1 MKEKEENF
9 TDAQRRTMTLSRI
22 MSGRLRCI
30 AVIFI
35 LRWCHFLMHASSA
48 AAYLS
53 KQMPVTF
60 DLQPT
65 GALLYQRRH
74 LLDTNATFPI
84 SWGQRPA
91 VYATIPDPDD
101 PQHAEDD
108 DLQHFHRHRHLSR
121 YEIQYRQQNGMDLQ
135 LDWDGTYDGT
145 NASHRRWL
153 LPKRAPSFQHYQAVP
168 LSQGYGTHYANLWIG
183 SPHPQRKT
191 LIVDTGSHYM
201 AFPCVGCQNCGDSFH
216 TDPYF
221 DPRKSKT
228 FHRLQCDECRDGI
241 ICQKDVC
248 LFEQAYT
255 EGSTWEAIQVRDR
268 VFCSGSDALDAAD
281 PRHER
286 YAIDFMFGCQTTMSG
301 LFVTQLADG
310 IIGMS
315 AHPATLPKQMYDKGK
330 LEHNMFALCYRR
342 ELGTSK
348 RGVHA
353 GSMTLG
359 GVSTSLDSGP
369 IVYAQN
375 IVKFGW
381 FTVYVKNIYIRSGGG
396 SSTLSSGSQKI
407 VKVRMDVAAF
417 NSGKGVIVDSG
428 TTDTYLNQQVAK
440 EFNKAWI
447 KITGSSYSNMPIT
460 LTKEQLNMLPTILI
474 QCQAFSA
481 AKDPSIENYDGIPG
495 YTGSL
500 DPSSP
505 NDLLLAIP
513 ATSYMD
519 FSPITGRYMSRLYF
533 TESAGS
539 VLGSNAMQG
548 HNVVFDWENGR
559 VGFAESSCTYDK
571 KYAPEASRDVEHSGD
586 CVVSDPV
593 LTRPCLESVDKELC
607 ENNLTSIALLGTE
620 RWTSVVEHSGF
631 AAENQESVTCNR
643 AAAALSHSDPRDHPV
658 VRCLGEGVC
667 EEERPCQLTCAELAR
682 AMEVK
687 PLPEERQSQYR
698 CGDSS
703 WGACDVNCK
712 QARIK
717 AVAFSDG
724 TCHEVDRET
733 RNCHIHACAEFDSC
747 RVPYVVH
754 TVVGIRGATL
764 STWTEESQ
772 EMFSKILVAVMRNK
786 TGSILFEEGDINV
799 LTALPWYDDD
809 NDLERKAKQTEVEV
823 AGFRIVA
830 EIAVFAEATQSQSD
844 LEYLTKPLHHTARN
858 PTNVNCDP
866 DATFAAAKLALQI
879 KQILRDDEFMV
890 QFAEE
895 IKRTLT
901 DSNIDTVF
909 APLLSD
915 NFRPYDDIL
924 VLAWTISTTID
935 DQINMFGPQSPHMA
949 TLYIILRISSIISTM
964 ILVVLTLWSAA
975 ITCYH
980 YVQGNVLSA
989 QSSIAYQPVAASED
1003 ALYAEEQAMRGRSNN
1018 SSTPGFKSH
1027 KLTSPKKRARANF
1040 LS

>member
-1 MKEKEENF
+1 M
-9 TDAQRRTMTLSRI
+9 TSQRNCFRLLQITVILIGQSVYLSI
-22 MSGRLRCI
+22 E
-30 AVIFI
+30 
-35 LRWCHFLMHASSA
+35 

-53 KQMPVTF
+53 KREPVKF
-60 DLQPT
+60 ELIPT
-65 GALLYQRRH
+65 GALLHERRF
-74 LLDTNATFPI
+74 LQDNASSSLPEHWF
-84 SWGQRPA
+84 QRPA
-91 VYATIPDPDD
+91 VYATIPDRDD
-101 PQHAEDD
+101 PQHADD
-108 DLQHFHRHRHLSR
+108 QDLHQFYRHRHLSR
-121 YEIQYRQQNGMDLQ
+121 YELQYRRHNNIDLHI
-135 LDWDGTYDGT
+135 DWDGNYDHLHET
-145 NASHRRWL
+145 NVSHRRAL
-153 LPKRAPSFQHYQAVP
+153 LQKSAPLFQHYQAVP

-183 SPHPQRKT
+183 SPKPQRKT

-201 AFPCVGCQNCGDSFH
+201 AFPCIGCRNCGDTFH

-221 DPRKSKT
+221 DPSKSKT

-241 ICQKDVC
+241 ICEKDVC

-315 AHPATLPKQMYDKGK
+315 AHPATLPKQLFDKGK
-330 LEHNMFALCYRR
+330 LERNMFALCYRR

-375 IVKFGW
+375 IVKYGW

-396 SSTLSSGSQKI
+396 PSARTNGPRKTVR
-407 VKVRMDVAAF
+407 VKMDAAAF

-428 TTDTYLNQQVAK
+428 TTDTYLNQQVAR
-440 EFNKAWI
+440 EFNKAWK
-447 KITGSSYSNMPIT
+447 KITGVSYSNMPIS
-460 LTKEQLNMLPTILI
+460 LTSEQLNRLPTILI
-474 QCQAFSA
+474 QCQAFA
-481 AKDPSIENYDGIPG
+481 GADDPSIEDYDSISG

-571 KYAPEASRDVEHSGD
+571 KYAPEAAHDYAYAGD
-586 CVVSDPV
+586 CVVSDPII
-593 LTRPCLESVDKELC
+593 TRPCLDSVDKDLC
-607 ENNLTSIALLGTE
+607 RNNLTNIALLGTE
-620 RWTSVVEHSGF
+620 RWTSIVENPGF
-631 AAENQESVTCNR
+631 APGNEDAVTCNQ
-643 AAAALSHSDPRDHPV
+643 AAATMSHSDPRDHPV
-658 VRCLGEGVC
+658 VSCPGEGVC

-682 AMEVK
+682 AMQIT
-687 PLPEERQSQYR
+687 PLPDDRRSQYQ
-698 CGDSS
+698 CGHNS
-703 WGACDVNCK
+703 WGACDINCK
-712 QARIK
+712 QVRIESR
-717 AVAFSDG
+717 AFSDG
-724 TCHEVDRET
+724 NCHELHRET
-733 RNCHIHACAEFDSC
+733 RNCHIHACAESDSC
-747 RVPYVVH
+747 RVPYAVH
-754 TVVGIRGATL
+754 TVVGIRGVLL
-764 STWTEESQ
+764 SKWTDESQ
-772 EMFSKILVAVMRNK
+772 EIFSIALVAAAKNI
-786 TGSILFEEGDINV
+786 TGTILFEEGDINI

-809 NDLERKAKQTEVEV
+809 NDMERKEKQQDTEVT
-823 AGFRIVA
+823 GFRIVA
-830 EIAVFAEATQSQSD
+830 EIAVFNEGSHDLSSFGDATQLQEQSSM
-844 LEYLTKPLHHTARN
+844 N
-858 PTNVNCDP
+858 SNCDP
-866 DATFAAAKLALQI
+866 DTLYSTAKLALQI
-879 KQILRDDEFMV
+879 KQTLRDEDFMAQFVEKMKQMLVPDIDTMFNALLRDEF
-890 QFAEE
+890 
-895 IKRTLT
+895 
-901 DSNIDTVF
+901 N
-909 APLLSD
+909 
-915 NFRPYDDIL
+915 PYDDSL

-935 DQINMFGPQSPHMA
+935 DQINIFGPQSPYMA
-949 TLYIILRISSIISTM
+949 TLYVVLRILTIISTM
-964 ILVVLTLWSAA
+964 ILVVLTLWSATV
-975 ITCYH
+975 TCCQ
-980 YVQGNVLSA
+980 YVQIYRALA
-989 QSSIAYQPVAASED
+989 RPSIQYEPVAMSED
-1003 ALYAEEQAMRGRSNN
+1003 PYLVEEQAMRGIAAKNT
-1018 SSTPGFKSH
+1018 STPGIRSH
-1027 KLTSPKKRARANF
+1027 KLTNPKKRARPTF